1 MRTIQQY
8 YAGNQW
14 HGPDDPDH
22 IDSTTCQLVLVFG
35 SGALVTRK
43 DLFSHIRSQYPNA
56 EIISC
61 STAGEILEDTALDN
75 SLTVTAIQFEKTQV
89 RTAQVQVN
97 RNSCSVETGRLLMK
111 QLDADD
117 LVSIFVLSE
126 SSFINGDELV
136 RGFNE
141 NNPRQIPVTGGL
153 AGDAERFQKTQ
164 VGLNGVATEG
174 TVVAIGLYGQH
185 LRVTH
190 SSFGG
195 WEEFGRERII
205 TRSEN
210 NILYEI
216 DNRNALDLYRE
227 YLGPYAEELPGAA
240 LFFPLSMQVD
250 KSGYSLVRTILS
262 INEENKNMVFAGN
275 LPEGSKVRLM
285 KANFDKIINA
295 ASEAATGVLASGIR
309 KTPELAILVSCV
321 GRKRILQERTAEEI
335 RAARKTLGP
344 ACTITG
350 FYSYGEIAPFGQNTD
365 CELHNQTMT
374 ITTLTEL

>member
-14 HGPDDPDH
+14 HEPNH
-22 IDSTTCQLVLVFG
+22 STNVDSAACQLVLVFG
-35 SGALVTRK
+35 SGELVTRQ

-56 EIISC
+56 EIVSC
-61 STAGEILEDTALDN
+61 STAGEILDDTVFHNTL
-75 SLTVTAIQFEKTQV
+75 SVTAIQFEKTRV
-89 RTAQVQVN
+89 RTAAVQVN
-97 RNSCSVETGRLLMK
+97 RNSSSLETGRSLMK
-111 QLDADD
+111 QLDTDE
-117 LVSIFVLSE
+117 LLSIFVLSE
-126 SSFINGDELV
+126 SSFINGGELV

-141 NNPRQIPVTGGL
+141 NNPRQIPITGGL

-164 VGLNGVATEG
+164 VGLNAAATEG
-174 TVVAIGLYGQH
+174 KVVAIGLYSRH
-185 LRVTH
+185 LLVAH

-216 DNRNALDLYRE
+216 DNRNALDLYKE

-240 LFFPLSMQVD
+240 LFFPLSMQVES
-250 KSGYSLVRTILS
+250 KGYSLVRTILS
-262 INEENKNMVFAGN
+262 INEENKSMIFAGN
-275 LPEGSKVRLM
+275 LPEGSKVHLM
-285 KANFDKIINA
+285 KANFDKIIHA
-295 ASEAATGVLASGIR
+295 SSEAATSVLTTGVK
-309 KTPELAILVSCV
+309 KTPELSILVSCV

-335 RAARKTLGP
+335 KAARKALGP
-344 ACTITG
+344 ESAITG
-350 FYSYGEIAPFGQNTD
+350 FYSYGEIAPFGQQTH

-374 ITTLTEL
+374 ITTFTEL

>member
-14 HGPDDPDH
+14 HSSGHPANA
-22 IDSTTCQLVLVFG
+22 DSAACQLVLVFG
-35 SGALVTRK
+35 SGELVTRQ
-43 DLFSHIRSQYPNA
+43 DLFIHIRSQYPNA
-56 EIISC
+56 EIVSC
-61 STAGEILEDTALDN
+61 STAGEILDDTVFDN
-75 SLTVTAIQFEKTQV
+75 TLSVTAIQFEKTRV

-97 RNSCSVETGRLLMK
+97 RNSSSLETGRSLMK
-111 QLDADD
+111 ELDTDG
-117 LVSIFVLSE
+117 LVSVFVVSDG
-126 SSFINGDELV
+126 SCINGGELV

-141 NNPRQIPVTGGL
+141 NNPRQIPITGGL

-174 TVVAIGLYGQH
+174 KVVAIGLYSQH
-185 LRVTH
+185 LQVAH
-190 SSFGG
+190 SSLGG

-210 NILYEI
+210 NVLYEI
-216 DNRNALDLYRE
+216 DNRNALDLYKE

-240 LFFPLSMQVD
+240 LFFPLSMQVEN
-250 KSGYSLVRTILS
+250 KGYSLVRTILS
-262 INEENKNMVFAGN
+262 INEENKSMIFAGN

-285 KANFDKIINA
+285 KANFDRIINA
-295 ASEAATGVLASGIR
+295 SSEAATGVLATGSR

-335 RAARKTLGP
+335 KAARKALGP